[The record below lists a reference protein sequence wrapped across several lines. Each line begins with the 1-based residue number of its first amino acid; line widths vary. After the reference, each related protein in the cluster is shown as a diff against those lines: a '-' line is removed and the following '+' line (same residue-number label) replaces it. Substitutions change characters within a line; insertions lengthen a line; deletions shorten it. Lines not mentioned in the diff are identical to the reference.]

1 MQKKTMAMIMMV
13 GCSAMLLTGCGVSE
27 EEHNKVLKQVADRD
41 KEIATMKDA
50 VEQSKEAVATEQ
62 AKARKLEADVS
73 VLNDELNKIKG
84 AVAAE
89 TEKYSAEQQK
99 VSALESELSTSKSD
113 VARVQATLTES
124 EVALKELSGKYQN
137 MLKRWEQFEKNLQ
150 NLDKELG
157 GNTVVKGVAET
168 VKAPEAVKATAEGDN
183 LLDGIK

>member
-27 EEHNKVLKQVADRD
+27 EEHNKVLKQVEDRD
-41 KEIATMKDA
+41 KEIVTMKDA
-50 VEQSKEAVATEQ
+50 VEQQKEAVATEQ

-73 VLNDELNKIKG
+73 VLNEEINKIKG

-99 VSALESELSTSKSD
+99 VSALESELSTAKSD
-113 VARVQATLTES
+113 VARIQATLTAS
-124 EVALKELSGKYQN
+124 ETALKELNGKYQN
-137 MLKRWEQFEKNLQ
+137 MLKRWKQFEQNLQ
-150 NLDKELG
+150 NLDEELG
-157 GNTVVKGVAET
+157 GTTVIKDAT
-168 VKAPEAVKATAEGDN
+168 EAVEAPKAAAEGDN